1 MLIVRPFGRP
11 LSGRQALW
19 LIAVNVVASMLLA
32 IPVVHYTTL
41 QEVVADPDIG
51 VRRMVLCVE
60 RWNSSTVRRAY
71 SIFTFAIQFCVPLI
85 VTATLYCRIYARLR
99 LRRRRAMCSQQ
110 SRQHTGQ
117 SGQHASQSRQHSSTG
132 AAANPFRRCPSSASE
147 VVATERGASSS
158 LGVAAGNHVASR
170 TNKTNRILAAI
181 VVNFVVCW
189 LPWNV
194 FGLITELDHRL
205 VRGRHFEL
213 ADLALKGF
221 AMASACINPLL
232 YCWLNENLRRNL
244 GTLSLRLN
252 PFHNLSRRSRSGGGG
267 AGSGV
272 HEGAHQGDLPD
283 QDDLPLHQ
291 GDLPSHQSH
300 LPDQGDLPSHQGD
313 LPRFFIQPPSFH
325 SNAAGGSGAGGG
337 MVGLHPES
345 TTAAGRDSIQ
355 CTSFLAITERYSISS
370 VLPSS
375 ANGGN
380 NPDSRCDKHP
390 NAEF

>member
-1 MLIVRPFGRP
+1 
-11 LSGRQALW
+11 
-19 LIAVNVVASMLLA
+19 MLLA

-60 RWNSSTVRRAY
+60 RWNSSRVRRAY
-71 SIFTFAIQFCVPLI
+71 SIFTFVIQFCVPLI
-85 VTATLYCRIYARLR
+85 ATATLYCRIYARLR
-99 LRRRRAMCSQQ
+99 LRRRRAMCNQ
-110 SRQHTGQ
+110 SRHG
-117 SGQHASQSRQHSSTG
+117 SPGG
-132 AAANPFRRCPSSASE
+132 AAAGATNPFRRCPSSASE
-147 VVATERGASSS
+147 MVTTERGGGSTS
-158 LGVAAGNHVASR
+158 LGVAAGTHVASR

-221 AMASACINPLL
+221 AMASACVNPLL

-252 PFHNLSRRSRSGGGG
+252 PFHNLSRRSRSGGG

-272 HEGAHQGDLPD
+272 HEAA
-283 QDDLPLHQ
+283 
-291 GDLPSHQSH
+291 
-300 LPDQGDLPSHQGD
+300 HQGD
-313 LPRFFIQPPSFH
+313 LPRFLIQPPSFH
-325 SNAAGGSGAGGG
+325 SNAAGGSAGAGG
-337 MVGLHPES
+337 MVGLLPPES
-345 TTAAGRDSIQ
+345 TTAARCDSLQ

-375 ANGGN
+375 AVGN
-380 NPDSRCDKHP
+380 NSDNESDKDR
-390 NAEF
+390 NIEF